1 MSQTN
6 AVSSASELQMDFM
19 KLLVT
24 QLQNQNP
31 LEPMDNQDMAA
42 QLAQFSQLQQLE
54 NMNSSFGQVLKA
66 VQTDYAGSLMGKD
79 VSFVE
84 TASDG
89 TLETRTGRVEEVVL
103 GGDDITLLVGNYQV
117 RLADVL
123 SIRD

>member
-1 MSQTN
+1 MSETN
-6 AVSSASELQMDFM
+6 AVSSASALQMDFM

-31 LEPMDNQDMAA
+31 LEPMDNKDMAA

-54 NMNSSFGQVLKA
+54 NMNSSFGDVLKA
-66 VQTDYAGSLMGKD
+66 VQQDYAGSLIGKD
-79 VSFVE
+79 VSFVG

-89 TLETRTGRVEEVVL
+89 TLETRTGQVEEVVL
-103 GGDDITLLVGNYQV
+103 DDGEVTLLVGDDQV
-117 RLADVL
+117 GLKDVL